1 MPRKRIRKEIYA
13 RCLLTEVAPYETPI
27 RFSNWGSFNYMMKT
41 DEFADDR
48 ILKRVFEKR
57 TYSIP
62 FNFRIKKNLLGT
74 RTLQLVH
81 PNCSESVTNL
91 YAKFDTYIA
100 RSCSKSNYS
109 IRAPHA
115 ISTYFVTERTKEEY
129 SKFLEH
135 MTEAD
140 AYAASYFNYQ
150 NFSHLHKFFDSAEFL
165 SLEKKY
171 SKMAHIDI
179 SKFFPSIYTHTI
191 SWAIRG
197 KTETKNL
204 LSVRRRKDESFTA
217 VFDKLMQYMNY
228 NETNGIPIGP
238 ELSRI
243 FAEIIMQRIDTSIE
257 KAMVKLGY
265 ENEKVYHC
273 CRYIDDFFLFF
284 NDDILKEKFCEIV
297 KDELEP
303 YRLHI
308 NQEKSRVTKRPF
320 ITEVSKRKI
329 EISNCVN
336 NLTNALRNNHLKS
349 EKNAI
354 ERLRII
360 ASDIGEEYYALTNVF
375 LSAIYR
381 QCKTSPYHIK
391 DEKNLARSLVIYIGV
406 AFHWFSLDMRVN
418 GSYKIGKL
426 ITLVLEICSK
436 FSGPYRI
443 KVTNKIYTEIIE
455 AIKNAISQERII
467 EALNLAIVANDFQKD
482 YPIPFDVLED
492 LANKS
497 KRVFCE
503 DETDIPRMSYFSI
516 ITLIYCCAHSQK
528 LRPLFDEALDEAR
541 KLIKQFDPCFH
552 AEAAYLL
559 LDLLACPFIQET
571 VKVEVAKDFFKHSSD
586 TLGKKKILE
595 SIKVIMSHSWYFD
608 WNPKNDTKKILKKK
622 EYLLSY

>member
-1 MPRKRIRKEIYA
+1 MPKNRIGKEIYE

-27 RFSNWGSFNYMMKT
+27 RFSNWGSFNYMRKA
-41 DEFADDR
+41 DELAVDP
-48 ILKRVFEKR
+48 ILKRIFEKQR
-57 TYSIP
+57 YSIP
-62 FNFRIKKNLLGT
+62 FNFRIKKDLVGT

-81 PNCSESVTNL
+81 PNCSLSVTDL

-100 RSCSKSNYS
+100 RSCSKSNFS

-129 SKFLEH
+129 SKILEH

-150 NFSHLHKFFDSAEFL
+150 NFSHLHKFFDSPEFL

-171 SKMAHIDI
+171 SNMAHIDI

-204 LSVRRRKDESFTA
+204 LAVRKKDKSFTA

-228 NETNGIPIGP
+228 NETNGIPVGP

-257 KAMVKLGY
+257 KAMMSLGY
-265 ENEKVYHC
+265 EHANVYQC

-284 NDDILKEKFCEIV
+284 NDDNLKEKFYAIV
-297 KDELEP
+297 KDELEH

-308 NQEKSRVTKRPF
+308 NQKKSRETKRPF

-329 EISNCVN
+329 EISSCVTK
-336 NLTNALRNNHLKS
+336 LTNSIRNNHRNL

-354 ERLRII
+354 ERLRVI
-360 ASDIGEEYYALTNVF
+360 ASDIGDDYYALTNVF

-381 QCKTSPYHIK
+381 QCKSLPHHITK
-391 DEKNLARSLVIYIGV
+391 ENDLARGLVVYLGV
-406 AFHWFSLDMRVN
+406 AFHWFMLDMRVN

-426 ITLVLEICSK
+426 ISLVLEICSG

-443 KVTNKIYTEIIE
+443 QVTNKIYTEIIE
-455 AIKNAISQERII
+455 AIKQATLQERII
-467 EALNLAIVANDFQKD
+467 EALNLAIVANDFGKD
-482 YPIPFDVLED
+482 YPIPFDVLEA
-492 LANKS
+492 LSKKS
-497 KRVFCE
+497 KKVFGE
-503 DETDIPRMSYFSI
+503 DETDLPRMSYFSI
-516 ITLIYCCAHSQK
+516 ITLLYCCAGSPE
-528 LRPLFDEALDEAR
+528 LRPIFDDALSEAR
-541 KLIKQFDPCFH
+541 ELIKRFDPRFY
-552 AEAAYLL
+552 AETAYLL
-559 LDLLACPFIQET
+559 LDLLTCPYIQET
-571 VKVEVAKDFFKHSSD
+571 EKVDLAKNFLAYSS
-586 TLGKKKILE
+586 TVLGKKKILE
-595 SIKVIMSHSWYFD
+595 SIKVIESHSWYFD
-608 WNPKNDTKKILKKK
+608 WSPKNNTKKLLKKK